1 MAKLFSDNYF
11 WETMANTVKLFWL
24 NNDLIMLNENFEKL
38 LKLGLGDVLRLFGLC
53 NLPLWKL

>member
-11 WETMANTVKLFWL
+11 WETMANIVKLFWL

-38 LKLGLGDVLRLFGLC
+38 LKLVLGDVLRLFGLC
-53 NLPLWKL
+53 NLPVWKL